1 MLKKSLSSRKE
12 NKDNNNKYNYFPDG
26 SCWACDL
33 GCSVSSTG
41 YSPMT
46 YSPYKN
52 GIKRRNITPVKPG
65 VKYEEYLRHKKQVL
79 RNDD

>member
-12 NKDNNNKYNYFPDG
+12 NKDNNQYNYFPDG

-79 RNDD
+79 RNDE